1 MLFMVTTADI
11 NISSEGDRRVEENSQ
26 NSVSAAQNKRQPAPV
41 LLSIDVMVKSDPFI
55 SGRVVDSQLF
65 LNWVFSLAALYTYSF
80 VNSLYC
86 SSCVMG
92 IFCIFEAI
100 HSF

>member
-11 NISSEGDRRVEENSQ
+11 NISSEGEKREEGGRKQPEILFLVDQ
-26 NSVSAAQNKRQPAPV
+26 NERQLAPV

-65 LNWVFSLAALYTYSF
+65 LNQVFS
-80 VNSLYC
+80 
-86 SSCVMG
+86 SSYP
-92 IFCIFEAI
+92 
-100 HSF
+100 